1 MLEAFQLELEGT
13 FCQAQSTKRAGDA
26 CEIERRCSAM
36 TRKARGAPHA
46 QGLAAGGHARAPYL
60 SLCSTTDR
68 LIYNLPNV

>member
-36 TRKARGAPHA
+36 TRKARGAPTRK
-46 QGLAAGGHARAPYL
+46 GWSLSEDTRAPLISL
-60 SLCSTTDR
+60 SVVL
-68 LIYNLPNV
+68 LID